1 MRIVGASL
9 LVALLFTAACND
21 SFPVPPT
28 VQPTQSKVTIA
39 ATKNAAQL
47 AVFRDGPGAA
57 WTAATKAGD
66 GSFTATVTGP
76 YEVAVVCQTA
86 QGSTWLTW
94 EHADLPNAKHPETLN
109 LTPPCDD
116 PATFALTGKVG
127 PGDVVS
133 IGDGTTVTADAGGLF
148 SFNVPNGK
156 YDVVVVHPDKTVAFG
171 TTPITID
178 GAPSPAN
185 AVIALGAPITLKPQT
200 FTGKI
205 VTDNQGTDDAPR
217 YEIGA
222 VQVLVA
228 TPNNVLPTT
237 ISSAVGGI
245 GADKK
250 SIAALSSGVVPTAAS
265 LPKDFTQ
272 QVTFTGTVSDPVTDT
287 QTLERSTNRDFTA
300 GDTPNATIA
309 MPSGYGS
316 VVWSPDPA
324 GMSFIGDSDPPDVQ
338 TSTLVGVTS
347 DGKIGI
353 NMIELT
359 QDYLNDTSLTRI
371 ITETDL
377 PGYQPNWKVIT
388 DDANKKFT
396 RTTQGLLR
404 VDDDET
410 DPPTHDNREWSSSQ
424 VENTP

>member
-9 LVALLFTAACND
+9 LVALLFTTACND

-86 QGSTWLTW
+86 GGTTWLTW

-109 LTPPCDD
+109 LTPPCDA

-127 PGDVVS
+127 AGDVVS

-156 YDVVVVHPDKTVAFG
+156 YDVVVIHPDKTVALG
-171 TTPITID
+171 TTPITIN
-178 GAPSPAN
+178 GAPNTPAN
-185 AVIALGAPITLKPQT
+185 ATVTLGAPLTLKPET

-205 VTDNQGTDDAPR
+205 SVDTAELGT
-217 YEIGA
+217 
-222 VQVLVA
+222 VQALIA
-228 TPNNVLPTT
+228 TPNNAQATV
-237 ISSAVGGI
+237 ISSAEGGLDP
-245 GADKK
+245 ADNTK
-250 SIAALSSGVVPTAAS
+250 SINVIKTGILAAADVP
-265 LPKDFTQ
+265 KGYTQ
-272 QVTFTGTVSDPVTDT
+272 QVTFIGTSKDPVDAK
-287 QTLERSTNRDFTA
+287 QTLVRETNRDYTA
-300 GDTPNATIA
+300 GDTPNATIL
-309 MPSGYGS
+309 MPAGYGS
-316 VVWSPDPA
+316 VVWAPDPA
-324 GMSFIGDSDPPDVQ
+324 GMSFIADSDPPDLQ
-338 TSTLVGVTS
+338 SSQLVGVTS
-347 DGKIGI
+347 DGKVGI

-359 QDYLNDTSLTRI
+359 QDYLNDTSITRI
-371 ITETDL
+371 IIETDL
-377 PGYQPNWKVIT
+377 PGYQPTWKVDT
-388 DDANKKFT
+388 TKAYT
-396 RTTQGLLR
+396 RTTAGVLR

-410 DPPTHDNREWSSSQ
+410 DPPTHDNRSWTSSQ
-424 VENTP
+424 SENAP